1 MEIRLAVPADDAPL
15 EELRAVL
22 DEESTFMLMEPGE
35 RAVPDEERPRLSYRV
50 VAVEGGWPV
59 GFVSVSVMPYA
70 RVRHR
75 GHVVMGVRASHT
87 GRGVGRALLE
97 AAVAEARSRGLTRL
111 ELTVMTHNRRAL
123 ALYTRCGF
131 QVEGLR
137 RASAIV
143 RGDTVDEYYMGL
155 LL

>member
-1 MEIRLAVPADDAPL
+1 MEIRLAGPDDDLPL
-15 EELRAVL
+15 EELRTTL

-35 RAVPDEERPRLSYRV
+35 RAVPDSERPRLSYRV
-50 VAVEGGWPV
+50 VAAEGERLV

-97 AAVAEARSRGLTRL
+97 RAIAEARSRGLSRL

-137 RASAIV
+137 RASMIIG
-143 RGDTVDEYYMGL
+143 GDRVDEYYMGL